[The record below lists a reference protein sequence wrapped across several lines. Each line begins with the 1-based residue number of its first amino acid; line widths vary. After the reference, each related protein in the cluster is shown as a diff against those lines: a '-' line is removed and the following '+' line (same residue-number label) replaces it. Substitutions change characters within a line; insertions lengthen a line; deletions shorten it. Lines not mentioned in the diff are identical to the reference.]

1 MRKVLLF
8 LSILGAGVAMGQDFN
23 ARVTVTHTQIT
34 TQNIQVFKN
43 METSIL
49 EFINNRKWAE
59 MKIDAN
65 ERIDINMVLNITEFD
80 NVSNFRATLVLNAS
94 RPVYGST
101 YNTVI
106 LNHEDN
112 DFQFSYVSFPQMN
125 YNDQTFSDNFTSV
138 LGFYMEIILGMTMD
152 SYSLL
157 GGSSYLTKANNVL
170 IAAQSAGQP
179 GWNAQDGATNKNRYY
194 LIDDLTSDRFKDMRS
209 AMYTYHRKGL
219 DIMSKDLETGRNEIT
234 NAIKEIQKVAKLQ
247 PNSMWLKVF
256 FNSKGN
262 EIVSIY
268 STALATDKN
277 KIVEILINIDPANTA
292 KWQTIKNG

>member
-1 MRKVLLF
+1 MRKALLF
-8 LSILGAGVAMGQDFN
+8 LSMLGAVMAMGQDFN
-23 ARVTVTHTQIT
+23 ARVTVNHTQIT

-43 METSIL
+43 METSIRD
-49 EFINNRKWAE
+49 FINNRKWADQ
-59 MKIDAN
+59 KIEAN

-112 DFQFSYVSFPQMN
+112 DFQFSYVSLQQMI

-157 GGSSYLTKANNVL
+157 GGSSYLAKANNVL

-194 LIDDLTSDRFKDMRS
+194 FIDDLTSDRFKDMRN
-209 AMYTYHRKGL
+209 AMYIYHRKGL

-277 KIVEILINIDPANTA
+277 KIIEILINIDPANTQ
-292 KWQTIKNG
+292 KWQTIRNG